1 MNMLSKEDIRS
12 ASATDRVTDH
22 APPSKGAY
30 NREKI
35 INYRKNYPEMTLEAI
50 GNEIGVSKQRV
61 AQVLIE
67 ANIETRSLNKI
78 PKELPLCKRCG
89 KTVSTQRRIYCSND
103 CRYPEGKKVIN
114 CYYCKKEVILFN
126 SQYKSRITKYT
137 HLHCSRVCY
146 FKSRKDK
153 SIMRYNSTN

>member
-1 MNMLSKEDIRS
+1 MLSKEDIRS

-61 AQVLIE
+61 AQVLNE
-67 ANIETRSLNKI
+67 EKLETRSINQI
-78 PKELPLCKRCG
+78 PKDLPPCRNCG
-89 KTVSTQRRIYCSND
+89 TIVPNVRRVFCSNE
-103 CRYPEGKKVIN
+103 CRYPEGKKTLT
-114 CYYCKKEVILFN
+114 CYYCNTEVILFH
-126 SQYKSRITKYT
+126 SQYKARMTKYN
-137 HLHCSRVCY
+137 HVHCSRACY
-146 FKSRKDK
+146 FKSRKGK
-153 SIMRYNSTN
+153 SIMRYNSTD